1 MYENQCIY
9 LRQPVFEDPQQ
20 NCIFTCETDL
30 SEFGATPLVTNCG
43 IPVVL
48 NHEITL
54 VTGCSHSRTHHYA
67 KMLATAILNGG
78 QYPFAPSFTTEL
90 KGGKV
95 MWIDSV
101 NSIHSVTNLMQ
112 QFKENCKINSDN
124 FQMMCLDCLGAFN
137 NNSSLIVDLII
148 GAVRD
153 FRPNFIV
160 INDIDHL
167 IPFAGHRDTNDF
179 VAFLRETTSLYN
191 VAVCAI
197 AHNLIGKVK
206 NTTGLLG
213 TELFGIATNIFRVID
228 HGATSTVTSYKAL
241 EQTPYEFTFT
251 LNDRNLPQEVVI
263 APQRVSAS
271 QDYIDTLTLQ
281 DIFSS
286 IISDGVSIK
295 PDELMASVTSHLI
308 RLAKFN
314 RARNL
319 ISNALIRGIISRD
332 PATGDY
338 SATPVMREIPDPRTS
353 CFLTGSDIHSQALL
367 NHLQTGYY
375 DRILTPDK
383 HKPIAA
389 FNTPPDPHP
398 QGNAPISSD
407 TIAPPPPQP
416 PVP

>member
-1 MYENQCIY
+1 MFEKRCIY
-9 LRQPVFEDPQQ
+9 LRKPVFEDPQQ
-20 NCIFTCETDL
+20 KCVFTCETDL
-30 SEFGATPLVTNCG
+30 SEFGATPLVSNCG

-78 QYPFAPSFTTEL
+78 QYPFAPSLNTEI
-90 KGGKV
+90 KGGRV

-101 NSIHSVTNLMQ
+101 NSIHSVANIMQ
-112 QFKENCKINSDN
+112 EFKQNCKLNSDN
-124 FQMMCLDCLGAFN
+124 FRMMCLDCLGSFKDQC
-137 NNSSLIVDLII
+137 SLVVDLVID
-148 GAVRD
+148 AVRD

-179 VAFLRETTSLYN
+179 VAFLQEITSLYN

-228 HGATSTVTSYKAL
+228 HGATSTVTSYKAMV
-241 EQTPYEFTFT
+241 QTPYEFTFT

-263 APQRVSAS
+263 APQRISAS

-286 IISDGVSIK
+286 IISDGDSVK

-332 PATGDY
+332 PATGHY
-338 SATPVMREIPDPRTS
+338 AATSVMREIPDPRSS
-353 CFLTGSDIHSQALL
+353 CFLTGSNIHSQALL

-383 HKPIAA
+383 NKPIAA
-389 FNTPPDPHP
+389 FNTSPDPC
-398 QGNAPISSD
+398 
-407 TIAPPPPQP
+407 T
-416 PVP
+416 

>member
-1 MYENQCIY
+1 MFENRCIY
-9 LRQPVFEDPQQ
+9 LRKPVFEDPQQ
-20 NCIFTCETDL
+20 KCVFTCETDL
-30 SEFGATPLVTNCG
+30 SEFGATPLVSNCG

-78 QYPFAPSFTTEL
+78 QYPFA
-90 KGGKV
+90 
-95 MWIDSV
+95 
-101 NSIHSVTNLMQ
+101 
-112 QFKENCKINSDN
+112 NCKLNSDN
-124 FQMMCLDCLGAFN
+124 FRMMCLDCLGSFKDQC
-137 NNSSLIVDLII
+137 SLVVDLVID
-148 GAVRD
+148 AVRD

-179 VAFLRETTSLYN
+179 VAFLREITSLYN

-228 HGATSTVTSYKAL
+228 HGATSTVTSYKAMV
-241 EQTPYEFTFT
+241 QTPYEFTFT

-281 DIFSS
+281 DIFSG
-286 IISDGVSIK
+286 IISEGDSVK
-295 PDELMASVTSHLI
+295 PDELMSNVTSHLI

-314 RARNL
+314 RARFL
-319 ISNALIRGIISRD
+319 ISNALIRGIITRD

-338 SATPVMREIPDPRTS
+338 SATPVMREMPDPRTS

-383 HKPIAA
+383 NKPIVA
-389 FNTPPDPHP
+389 FNTSPDPC
-398 QGNAPISSD
+398 
-407 TIAPPPPQP
+407 T
-416 PVP
+416 